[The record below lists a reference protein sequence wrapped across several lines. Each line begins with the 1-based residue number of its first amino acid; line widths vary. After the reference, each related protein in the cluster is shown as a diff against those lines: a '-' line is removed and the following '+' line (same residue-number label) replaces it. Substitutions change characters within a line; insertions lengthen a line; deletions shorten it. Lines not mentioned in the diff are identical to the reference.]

1 MVPEN
6 QVIRKFRHLD
16 HSLILKEVD
25 VNLENWRHYRLRNGE
40 VYRSI

>member
-25 VNLENWRHYRLRNGE
+25 VNLEN
-40 VYRSI
+40 